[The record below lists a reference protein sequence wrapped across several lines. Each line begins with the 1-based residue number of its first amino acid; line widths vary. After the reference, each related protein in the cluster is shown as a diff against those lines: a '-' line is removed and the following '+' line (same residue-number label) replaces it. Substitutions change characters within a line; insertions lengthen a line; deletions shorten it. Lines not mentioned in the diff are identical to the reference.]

1 MAAPREE
8 TLTLWEWAWRRCKET
23 QPHPPCLP
31 GPTKEKPQQHNQTLH
46 HKKKAT
52 NYQPKLQQA
61 CTCKLTV
68 PSTVMRT
75 SPWEIGWDNS
85 TTILPCT
92 SSCKKTHTQ
101 KEAHFET
108 YSAPNWARKH
118 RICNKTGRPIRR
130 GGRRV
135 PMVGICGSIGGAWS
149 RSTSGIRKSETAR
162 FLPRRRET
170 GFWRERVCVRVLINW
185 SKIHRIVCVRVYL
198 LILVS
203 RSVC

>member
-8 TLTLWEWAWRRCKET
+8 TLTLSEWAWRRCKET

-92 SSCKKTHTQ
+92 SSCKKRTHTQ
-101 KEAHFET
+101 RSKLWDLFGTKLSEKAQNLQQDRT
-108 YSAPNWARKH
+108 AD
-118 RICNKTGRPIRR
+118 RR

-149 RSTSGIRKSETAR
+149 RSTSGIRKSETPGFFPGEAR
-162 FLPRRRET
+162 P
-170 GFWRERVCVRVLINW
+170 
-185 SKIHRIVCVRVYL
+185 
-198 LILVS
+198 VS
-203 RSVC
+203 GGNEFASEC

>member
-8 TLTLWEWAWRRCKET
+8 TLTLSEWAWRRCKET

-92 SSCKKTHTQ
+92 SSCKKRTHTKRSKLWDLFGTKLSEKAQ
-101 KEAHFET
+101 NLQQDRTAD
-108 YSAPNWARKH
+108 
-118 RICNKTGRPIRR
+118 RR

>member
-1 MAAPREE
+1 MPARTYERK
-8 TLTLWEWAWRRCKET
+8 TTTTKSKS
-23 QPHPPCLP
+23 PP
-31 GPTKEKPQQHNQTLH
+31 Q

-52 NYQPKLQQA
+52 NYQPKQQQA

-75 SPWEIGWDNS
+75 PPWEIGWDNS

-92 SSCKKTHTQ
+92 SSCKKTHTE
-101 KEAHFET
+101 KEANFET
-108 YSAPNWARKH
+108 HSAPNWARNH
-118 RICNKTGRPIRR
+118 RIWNKTGRRIRR

-135 PMVGICGSIGGAWS
+135 PMVGICGLIGGAWS

-170 GFWRERVCVRVLINW
+170 GFRRERVCVRVLINW
-185 SKIHRIVCVRVYL
+185 PKDSSNCLRPCCVRPTVEGFDRV
-198 LILVS
+198 LILTTLFFNHLPYT
-203 RSVC
+203 RDGN